1 MRTPCDLARAAALA
15 LVLVGSSAG
24 GATWFEGTSSTLFD
38 SRPYA
43 RDGKAYA
50 AAPFYEQIS
59 LFTHAAQLGPAED
72 VRLVLRG
79 WGRFGLGDPIF
90 GDRGTGDIDVAY
102 VEGTFAASR
111 VSVRLGRQFLSDGA
125 ARGLQLDGG
134 QASALLFKGL
144 GVEAYGGVPVLPRLD
159 YDKGNAITGGRV
171 FYRLGFDAEL
181 SASVLYALEHSDV
194 AREDVAF
201 DAWWHLLPALTVGGD
216 LQWSLVAARTEEAKG
231 LVQWQPLKEVQLTA
245 DAARTAPDLFL
256 PRTSI
261 FSVFSEEHRDQLG
274 GEVAVR
280 IGPRLS
286 AFLDYHK
293 LYVAG
298 GHGYSLGGK
307 LTWKPSKAPTLYG
320 VEARVLDEP
329 ANGFQQLRVFWMHR
343 FPKDIS
349 ATLEVDGYR
358 LDKDV
363 NGRGGS
369 LLGTA
374 TASYPVLPSLDV
386 MAGASLGTT
395 PYLERRVEFVA
406 RAVWRFGHSETRR
419 P

>member
-1 MRTPCDLARAAALA
+1 MRTRRDLARAAALA
-15 LVLVGSSAG
+15 LVLVAAPVAAAG
-24 GATWFEGTSSTLFD
+24 VEGNSSTLFD

-50 AAPFYEQIS
+50 EAPLYEQFS
-59 LFTHAAQLGPAED
+59 LFTPAAQLGPAED
-72 VRLVLRG
+72 VRVVLRA
-79 WGRFGLGDPIF
+79 WGRGGLGDALY
-90 GDRGTGDIDVAY
+90 GDRVTGDIDVAY
-102 VEGTFAASR
+102 VEGAFAGRR
-111 VSVRLGRQFLSDGA
+111 VRVRLGRQFLSDGA

-134 QASALLFKGL
+134 QASALLFRGM
-144 GVEAYGGVPVLPRLD
+144 GVEAYGGVPVVPRFD

-181 SASVLYALEHSDV
+181 SASVLYALEGGDV

-201 DAWWHLLPALTVGGD
+201 DAWWHVLPALTVGGD
-216 LQWSLVAARTEEAKG
+216 LQWSLVAARTEEAKA
-231 LVQWQPLKEVQLTA
+231 LVQWQPLKDVQVTA

-261 FSVFSEEHRDQLG
+261 FSVFSEERRDELG
-274 GEVAVR
+274 GELAVR

-298 GHGYSLGGK
+298 GHGDSLRAR
-307 LTWKPSKAPTLYG
+307 LTWKPSRAQTLYG
-320 VEARVLDEP
+320 VETRVLEEP
-329 ANGFQQLRVFWMHR
+329 LNGFQQLRVFWMHR

-349 ATLEVDGYR
+349 ATLELDGYR
-358 LDKDV
+358 LDEDV

-369 LLGTA
+369 ILGTA
-374 TASYPVLPSLDV
+374 TASYPVLPSLYV
-386 MAGASLGTT
+386 MAGASFGTT
-395 PYLERRVEFVA
+395 PYLERRVEVVA
-406 RAVWRFGHSETRR
+406 RAVWRFGYSETRR